1 MEIIY
6 NRKRECGTMN
16 LKDLK
21 KSLSDMEDLLNK
33 HMSSSGVNQKEKVEQ
48 NQKLNQ
54 SIFSRLVHVIKSLFR
69 TKFD

>member
-6 NRKRECGTMN
+6 NRKREYGTMK

-21 KSLSDMEDLLNK
+21 KSLGDIEDLLNK
-33 HMSSSGVNQKEKVEQ
+33 HMSSSGVNQLEKEGGD
-48 NQKLNQ
+48 QKLNQ
-54 SIFSRLVHVIKSLFR
+54 SIFSRLMHFIKSLFR